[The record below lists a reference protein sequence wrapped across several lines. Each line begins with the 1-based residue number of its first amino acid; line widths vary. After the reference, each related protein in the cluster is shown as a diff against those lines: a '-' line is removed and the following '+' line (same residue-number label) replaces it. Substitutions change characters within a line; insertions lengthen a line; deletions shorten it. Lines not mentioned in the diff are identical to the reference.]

1 MSTNRSF
8 LVAAVRKAVNH
19 VREITPGTRDFVEG
33 LEAIL
38 MEHNKLQKDRTL
50 KARVITF
57 ITDLKRCEDCNAVHQ
72 VIEIAK
78 GKRK

>member
-50 KARVITF
+50 KARVTTF